1 MPTMRIGA
9 RLLQTALAVAT
20 LLVAAVPASAEE
32 AAGATI
38 TGLEDRTVTISI
50 PIPRASKIETS
61 TSVQATLEIN
71 GRTLPAEALLPTPE
85 ARRRAVVMVLDTSGS
100 MSGRFIS
107 GARQAAAAYLD
118 ALPIDVDAGLVT
130 FADEPV
136 VSAPVGTPHTEIESG
151 LAEVRAS
158 GGTSLYD
165 AVRKGLELIP
175 RDAVGRLL
183 VLTDGEDTAST
194 STLMAAARAARQSNV
209 SVDVVLLGQGSRP
222 VADELAVTGSVTA
235 ASDARSLVSSFERAA
250 LTVAPKVTVTAQV
263 PEEIDAAGV
272 LADVDVTG
280 TAGAISASVVLPDV
294 DSLRGPPGQ
303 LTATAPSTQV
313 QVQVPLPAT
322 GAMSDGTE
330 QATNG
335 SSWAVAAILA
345 LAVAGLVVSAA
356 WLIQVLRARRL
367 RQRRVA
373 QVLAYGG
380 TWPRTGD
387 RAGSGMAD
395 RSVLET
401 WDRRIVATRRG
412 RALQT
417 SLAAADLSVGVSAWL
432 LASGLAVVGTAVLLW
447 IFLDRLWLAALVS
460 LGLVPLAF
468 VGLLRSRIGR
478 RQRAFADELPEFLL
492 LLSSALRAGLSF
504 TQGLE
509 SAAEQHSG
517 QVGRQIRRAL
527 AEAQVSANLDE
538 ALLASASRM
547 GNEDLRW
554 VVMAL
559 SVQREVGGNLSVIL
573 DTAATTIKGR
583 HALAREVR
591 ALSAEGRLSAYVLL
605 ALPVGVFAFLLV
617 FRREYVSQLW
627 THPLGIAMLSA
638 LVILMVLGWLWMR
651 AVVRIRV

>member
-1 MPTMRIGA
+1 MSTIRLDA
-9 RLLQTALAVAT
+9 RSLPVALAT
-20 LLVAAVPASAEE
+20 LILLVAAVPASAEE
-32 AAGATI
+32 AAGAKI

-50 PIPRASKIETS
+50 PIPRTSKIETS
-61 TSVQATLEIN
+61 SRVHATLEIN

-118 ALPIDVDAGLVT
+118 ALPVDVDAGLVT

-151 LAEVRAS
+151 LAKVRAS

-222 VADELAVTGSVTA
+222 VADELAVAGSVTA
-235 ASDARSLVSSFERAA
+235 ASDARSLVSSFEQAA

-272 LADVDVTG
+272 RADVDVTG
-280 TAGAISASVVLPDV
+280 TAGAVSATVVLPDV

-303 LTATAPSTQV
+303 PTTTAPSTQV
-313 QVQVPLPAT
+313 PAQAPAT
-322 GAMSDGTE
+322 GVVSDGDE
-330 QATNG
+330 QATTG
-335 SSWAVAAILA
+335 ASWAAAVLLA
-345 LAVAGLVVSAA
+345 LAAAGLVVSGT
-356 WLIQVLRARRL
+356 WLIQVLRARRRRL
-367 RQRRVA
+367 RRVA
-373 QVLAYGG
+373 QVLAYGS
-380 TWPRTGD
+380 TWARTGD
-387 RAGSGMAD
+387 RAGSGTGS

-401 WDRRIVATRRG
+401 WDRRIFSTRRG

-417 SLAAADLSVGVSAWL
+417 SLAAADLSMGVSVWL
-432 LASGLAVVGTAVLLW
+432 LASVLAVVGTALLLW
-447 IFLDRLWLAALVS
+447 LFLDRLWLAALVS
-460 LGLVPLAF
+460 LGLVSLAF

-583 HALAREVR
+583 HALSREVR